1 VQDSL
6 ASALELLL
14 ALLVR
19 VGLFGMKPQLTMC
32 MRYNWKSNIKNSLA
46 SAFELLLTFLVL
58 DERLQVP
65 RAV

>member
-1 VQDSL
+1 
-6 ASALELLL
+6 
-14 ALLVR
+14 
-19 VGLFGMKPQLTMC
+19 MKPQLTMC